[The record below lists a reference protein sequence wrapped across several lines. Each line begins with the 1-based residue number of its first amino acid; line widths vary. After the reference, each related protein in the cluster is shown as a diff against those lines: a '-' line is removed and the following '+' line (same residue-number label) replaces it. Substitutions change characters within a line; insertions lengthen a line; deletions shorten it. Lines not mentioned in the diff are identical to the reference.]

1 MLANIYALRCKKKM
15 LHEALFE
22 GKGDHDYNKEVKRKL
37 NWNDP

>member
-22 GKGDHDYNKEVKRKL
+22 GKGDHDYKEVKRKL